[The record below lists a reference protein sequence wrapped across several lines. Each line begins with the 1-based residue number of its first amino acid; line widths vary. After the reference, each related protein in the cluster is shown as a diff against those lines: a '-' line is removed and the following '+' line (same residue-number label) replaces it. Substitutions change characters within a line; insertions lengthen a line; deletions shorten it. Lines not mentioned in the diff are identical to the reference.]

1 MFTSNLRSKEWCKS
15 EILLLISNNRYRS
28 EYHQTFDSLPSAMDG
43 MNSYC
48 DTCAS
53 KGKNSMT
60 AKVFCTECKR
70 KYCAKHEEVR
80 GHYKNPL
87 AGGHTAYCHIRSF
100 FSRIFIILHECYE
113 EIVKSHSIRLLL
125 SDLNSLWSLV

>member
-1 MFTSNLRSKEWCKS
+1 MFTLKLINKEWCKS

-70 KYCAKHEEVR
+70 KYCAKHEEV
-80 GHYKNPL
+80 GGYCKNWL
-87 AGGHTAYCHIRSF
+87 AGGHKACSHL
-100 FSRIFIILHECYE
+100 FSEILIILHECHE
-113 EIVKSHSIRLLL
+113 EKVKSHSIRLFL
-125 SDLNSLWSLV
+125 SDLNGSWSLV

>member
-1 MFTSNLRSKEWCKS
+1 MPLVCSPQTSEVKWCKS
-15 EILLLISNNRYRS
+15 EILLLISNNHYRR

-48 DTCAS
+48 DTCTS

-80 GHYKNPL
+80 VPY
-87 AGGHTAYCHIRSF
+87 
-100 FSRIFIILHECYE
+100 FIGVSEWE
-113 EIVKSHSIRLLL
+113 GTELLGAP
-125 SDLNSLWSLV
+125 